1 MENDEKGKTIKEKK
15 LKGSPEIILYE
26 CHKKIGI
33 QMENCICKI
42 KAGDGFG
49 TGFFCQLNHKLK
61 DGQLITLHVL
71 ITNNHIIDK
80 KFISSDNSEIS
91 IKIEGINEPK
101 SINLKNRKTFTDKE
115 PDITIIELKD
125 SDEIKI
131 KDYLKLD
138 DPLLNNIE
146 SNQFKEET
154 YIYYESNNLYVIQYP
169 NGNLGVSY
177 GYLKEINKKT
187 KNKLYHTCNTIK
199 GSSGSPI
206 LNLSNNKVI
215 GLHSG
220 SKGDLNEGIFL
231 DIWLKKYIDEKYENK
246 NEKLIIQFNDKYG
259 VKLNENDN
267 DINLNMKSIGDN
279 GFKYLSNI
287 KFKEIKSLNLYEN
300 KISDLNHL
308 INLNNGNI
316 LEKLINLRLTN
327 NNISDI
333 SPLTLIHFNSLEY
346 LWIND
351 NNIID
356 ISPLEKMKC
365 QNLLELGLNHNRIR
379 SIDVFEKVYFP
390 KLEKLDLKGNEII
403 DLKILEKVEFKNL
416 KKLDLSKNREKID
429 ENNPTIIKLK
439 NKNNLDIFC

>member
-1 MENDEKGKTIKEKK
+1 MENEDKIKEIKEKK

-49 TGFFCQLNHKLK
+49 TGFFCELNHKLE
-61 DGQLITLHVL
+61 DGQFITLHVL

-80 KFISSDNSEIS
+80 KFICSDNSEIS

-101 SINLKNRKTFTDKE
+101 LINLKNRKTFTVKE

-131 KDYLKLD
+131 KEYLKLD
-138 DPLLNNIE
+138 DPLLNNIK

-154 YIYYESNNLYVIQYP
+154 YNYYELNNLYVIQYP

-177 GYLKEINKKT
+177 GYLKEVNKKN

-231 DIWLKKYIDEKYENK
+231 DIWLKKYIDEKYENE
-246 NEKLIIQFNDKYG
+246 NEKLIMKFNDKYG
-259 VKLNENDN
+259 VKLNEND
-267 DINLNMKSIGDN
+267 DEINLNMKLIEN
-279 GFKYLSNI
+279 EGFSQLSNI
-287 KFKEIKSLNLYEN
+287 KFKAVKSINLYEN
-300 KISDLNHL
+300 KISDLNYL
-308 INLNNGNI
+308 KILNNGNV

-333 SPLTLIHFNSLEY
+333 SPLTLINFNSLEH
-346 LWIND
+346 LWLND
-351 NNIID
+351 NNIKD

-365 QNLLELGLNHNRIR
+365 QNLLELGLNHNRIN
-379 SIDVFEKVYFP
+379 SIDVFEKVDFP
-390 KLEKLDLKGNEII
+390 KLEKLDLKGNEIKDI
-403 DLKILEKVEFKNL
+403 KVLEKMEFKNL
-416 KKLDLSKNREKID
+416 KKLDLSKNRETID
-429 ENNPTIIKLK
+429 DNNPTIIKLK
-439 NKNNLDIFC
+439 DKIDLDFSF

>member
-1 MENDEKGKTIKEKK
+1 M
-15 LKGSPEIILYE
+15 
-26 CHKKIGI
+26 
-33 QMENCICKI
+33 
-42 KAGDGFG
+42 
-49 TGFFCQLNHKLK
+49 
-61 DGQLITLHVL
+61 
-71 ITNNHIIDK
+71 
-80 KFISSDNSEIS
+80 
-91 IKIEGINEPK
+91 
-101 SINLKNRKTFTDKE
+101 
-115 PDITIIELKD
+115 
-125 SDEIKI
+125 
-131 KDYLKLD
+131 
-138 DPLLNNIE
+138 
-146 SNQFKEET
+146 
-154 YIYYESNNLYVIQYP
+154 
-169 NGNLGVSY
+169 
-177 GYLKEINKKT
+177 
-187 KNKLYHTCNTIK
+187 
-199 GSSGSPI
+199 
-206 LNLSNNKVI
+206 
-215 GLHSG
+215 
-220 SKGDLNEGIFL
+220 NEGIFL